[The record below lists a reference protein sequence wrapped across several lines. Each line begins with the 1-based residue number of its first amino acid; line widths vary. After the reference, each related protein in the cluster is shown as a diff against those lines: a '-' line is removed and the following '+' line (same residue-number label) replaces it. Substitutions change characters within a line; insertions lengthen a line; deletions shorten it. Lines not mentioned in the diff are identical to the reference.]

1 MPRKKENSLRA
12 LAIPVDVSH
21 SQESEARPLRYGD
34 SEAFQEIYEAYR
46 EPIWTLVVYSIG
58 DSLQA
63 QDVLQTIFLKV
74 FRGLR
79 SFRHQSS
86 FFTWVYR
93 IALNECRNHQRQRRA
108 PHVPLEAILGSRDEI
123 DPKAIPNGHEV
134 REVIL
139 QNAVKQLA
147 FKMRDVVVLKYLE
160 GLSYEEMSRVL
171 GCSPG
176 TVASRLNRALGE
188 LEERL
193 RPFRR
198 FL

>member
-1 MPRKKENSLRA
+1 MDSLRA
-12 LAIPVDVSH
+12 LALPVDAP
-21 SQESEARPLRYGD
+21 QEQETEVAPLPRGD
-34 SEAFQEIYEAYR
+34 EEAFQEIYELYR
-46 EPIWTLVVYSIG
+46 ERIWALVVYSIG

-63 QDVLQTIFLKV
+63 QDILQAIFLKV

-79 SFRHQSS
+79 SFKRQSS
-86 FFTWVYR
+86 FFTWIYR
-93 IALNECRNHQRQRRA
+93 IALNECRNHQRRRRA
-108 PHVPLEAILGSRDEI
+108 RHVPLEAIIGSRDEI
-123 DPKAIPNGHEV
+123 DPKAIPNHREI
-134 REVIL
+134 REVLL
-139 QNAVKQLA
+139 QNAVRQLTY
-147 FKMRDVVVLKYLE
+147 KMQDVVVLKYLQ